1 MRTDAASCA
10 GREPRQAVGGA
21 RRRPLQN
28 SQRVLFAKPRAWG
41 RGGQGRGGARVR
53 AARGCARRGG
63 ADAKPRTA
71 VASRHRRYGAA
82 ARIGSPDGRA
92 SRPTAK
98 PHAGCARPRG
108 TATGPRDGTIPR
120 GAATGPD
127 HGTVRRDGDIAPY
140 RQAAR
145 GVRTAMGYGNGTT
158 RWGMAMRA
166 HNMGHGN
173 GGEWQRDC
181 IRGRMANGP
190 AWQCI

>member
-1 MRTDAASCA
+1 MST
-10 GREPRQAVGGA
+10 REIDKSGLKYIAFRGERQVIFWCGVIPGWSGAWARACGA
-21 RRRPLQN
+21 R
-28 SQRVLFAKPRAWG
+28 G
-41 RGGQGRGGARVR
+41 E
-53 AARGCARRGG
+53 GG

-108 TATGPRDGTIPR
+108 TATGPRDGTGPR
-120 GAATGPD
+120 DAATGPD

-145 GVRTAMGYGNGTT
+145 GVRTAMRYGNGTT

-166 HNMGHGN
+166 HNMGHGH
-173 GGEWQRDC
+173 GVRQRDC
-181 IRGRMANGP
+181 TRGRMANGP
-190 AWQCI
+190 AWRCI